1 MTIPLLPPLQET
13 LDAGPIGDLTFIV
26 GEKGRPM
33 KKESFRTWFR
43 GACNAASVPGSAHG
57 LRKAGACR
65 AADNGATEA
74 QLDALFGWRNG
85 KMAALYTRNANR
97 KKLAMDAAGTLLS
110 ERNAN
115 LYSLTSKKVRATEEK

>member
-1 MTIPLLPPLQET
+1 M
-13 LDAGPIGDLTFIV
+13 
-26 GEKGRPM
+26 
-33 KKESFRTWFR
+33 
-43 GACNAASVPGSAHG
+43 
-57 LRKAGACR
+57 
-65 AADNGATEA
+65 TEA

-110 ERNAN
+110 ERDAN